1 MHLYVVKHNPK
12 TFVVGEKTVIL
23 YPGIV
28 VAVPGFFIQ
37 NLPIKTKRL

>member
-23 YPGIV
+23 SRHM
-28 VAVPGFFIQ
+28 AE
-37 NLPIKTKRL
+37 LKKTQKA